1 VARSP
6 PFPCGPGVGSLR
18 CSPTLFGHAHCMHLP
33 WVAPPLSGQDTHRRP
48 GERAALLPL
57 LAATHQVVHLLHQA
71 WFVEFLPHPGARLAT
86 PAFMTWPFSR

>member
-1 VARSP
+1 MWHAHP
-6 PFPCGPGVGSLR
+6 PFPVVQVWVRCAVHPPCSDTPIACTSL
-18 CSPTLFGHAHCMHLP
+18 GWHH
-33 WVAPPLSGQDTHRRP
+33 LSGQDTHRRP

-86 PAFMTWPFSR
+86 PAFMTLPFSR